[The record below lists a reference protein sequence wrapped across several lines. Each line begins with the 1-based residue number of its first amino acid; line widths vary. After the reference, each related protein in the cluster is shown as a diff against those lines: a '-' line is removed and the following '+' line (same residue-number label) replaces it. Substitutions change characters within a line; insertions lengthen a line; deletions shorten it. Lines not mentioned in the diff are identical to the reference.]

1 MDFQKCDSISGNQ
14 ELFPQSRNRPQRFSL
29 SFLSVTR
36 FSEFWDKIKYDK
48 NKDKKFYRTGEI
60 LLKKVIFFDS
70 IAKSHI

>member
-14 ELFPQSRNRPQRFSL
+14 ALFPQSRNRPQRFSL

-60 LLKKVIFFDS
+60 SLKKVSFFDS